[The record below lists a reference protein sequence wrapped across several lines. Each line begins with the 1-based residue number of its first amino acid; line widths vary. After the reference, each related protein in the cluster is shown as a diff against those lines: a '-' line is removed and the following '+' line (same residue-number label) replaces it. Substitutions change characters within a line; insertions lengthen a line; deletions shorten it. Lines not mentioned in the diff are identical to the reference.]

1 MPNQPETPSQARE
14 FDKTRNHYSRLGLC
28 NRCAA
33 QAAYGHADGFST
45 VHAPCVACLPIVA
58 TLPTDELEQW
68 RSQGRRLQRTPSA
81 GVPLNGASAPI

>member
-1 MPNQPETPSQARE
+1 MPNKAETPSQARE

-45 VHAPCVACLPIVA
+45 VHAPCAGCLPIVA
-58 TLPTDELEQW
+58 TLPTDEFGQW
-68 RSQGRRLQRTPSA
+68 RSQGRRLHRTLSLERP
-81 GVPLNGASAPI
+81 